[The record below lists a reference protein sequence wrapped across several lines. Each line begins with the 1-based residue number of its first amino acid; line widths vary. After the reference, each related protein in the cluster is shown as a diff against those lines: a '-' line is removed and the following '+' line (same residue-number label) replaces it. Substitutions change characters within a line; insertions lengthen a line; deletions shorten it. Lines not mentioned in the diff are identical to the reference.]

1 MPSLVSRFLGRLSVG
16 KKLLLIYLLDLTAVI
31 FVSSI
36 LINEKY
42 LAINFARKE
51 VVGNSYISV
60 VRDAMLTAAN
70 PELDKPDAA
79 EKLKKHVASVG
90 EIEARLGDGL
100 QSHEPNQL
108 FIEALDKL
116 SLRAALRA
124 PVQTASSTPA
134 PAAAPADS
142 AAQVAASKQTG
153 KTDEAAVAEALV
165 KGHDLMTRLANQ
177 SNLILDPDLDSYYTM
192 SLMALRFPELL
203 EAITA
208 TATKVREPTP
218 ADPILLGEKRT
229 QYLIIEGRLDAVAKG
244 IEADFSEAF
253 AAATPELKIALDP
266 ERTKLLAAIERFRHE
281 ARDVI
286 ENKQTVEGLSR
297 LEAERRNALVALGQA
312 WAGTGMEM
320 QRLLDLRIHTL
331 FTRMW
336 THLGTA
342 LFLLGVILSLVFFVA
357 SAIAVPLRRLAGVA
371 EDVRRTGD
379 HTLRAHWNSQDEIGR
394 LVHAFNDMLTQL
406 DHERMAQQELA
417 ASARAAQAQHEL
429 LEAIPIPLVVTAVPK
444 HEVLHANAPSQGWLG
459 DKSGDPWMDG
469 LDPGV
474 RSRFFQRLADRDAV
488 DEFEVRWQGGA
499 EPVWAVLSARRLNY
513 QGMDAVLTTFTPI
526 NRIKLM
532 EQRLELWAK
541 VFEASSESIM
551 IMDPD
556 HRILSVN
563 RAFCRST
570 LYEFH
575 EVLGELPDFL
585 LSEKQP
591 EFFKNFWASVD
602 GRGAYQGEMWIRR
615 RNGDIYPAW
624 LVVSVVRDALGDISH
639 YIGISLD
646 ISDRKASE
654 ERIQFLAQHD
664 ALTKLP
670 NRSLCMERLSLSM
683 HQSTRTGQKVG
694 VLFIDLDRFK
704 TINDSL
710 GHHVGDGLLR
720 SIAQRLTDA
729 VRGGDT
735 VSRLGGDE
743 FVVVLNG
750 VADSDE
756 ISHIIERRL
765 IPSINL
771 PHQIEGQEIHVSC
784 SVGIAI
790 YPDDGAEIGELMRH
804 ADAAMYQAKANGRNM
819 AHFFTPDLNAR
830 AQERLVLETSL
841 RYALERGELCLHY
854 QPRVDAKTR
863 RVIGVE
869 GLLRWN
875 HPEIGLVAPSHFI
888 PIAEETGLIVPI
900 GDWVVA
906 EACRQYAEWR
916 AAGMSEICISINL
929 SAVQLRK
936 PGLLETLKTNLARY
950 DVPPGM
956 LELEL
961 TETILMDSVETTL
974 EQLMAFKQLGV
985 QLSIDDFGTGYSSL
999 NYLKRFPID
1008 KLKIDRSFVHAML
1021 EDTTALAI
1029 AKVIIG
1035 LGHTLG
1041 LRVVAEGVEQED
1053 EARALR
1059 AAQCDELQG
1068 YYFARPIPAGEVME
1082 WVAESEKVAVA

>member
-1 MPSLVSRFLGRLSVG
+1 MPPLVSRFLGRLSVG

-51 VVGNSYISV
+51 VVGNSYIAV
-60 VRDAMLTAAN
+60 VRDALLTAAN
-70 PELDKPDAA
+70 PELDQPGAA
-79 EKLKKHVASVG
+79 DRLKKHAAAVAAIEG
-90 EIEARLGDGL
+90 ELGEGL
-100 QSHEPNQL
+100 QSREPAQL
-108 FIEALDKL
+108 FIRSLDKL
-116 SLRAALRA
+116 ALRVSNGNA
-124 PVQTASSTPA
+124 SPVPGAKPESE
-134 PAAAPADS
+134 
-142 AAQVAASKQTG
+142 
-153 KTDEAAVAEALV
+153 EAAVAEALT
-165 KGHDLMTRLANQ
+165 KGHDLLTRLANQ

-192 SLMALRFPELL
+192 SLMALRFPELT
-203 EAITA
+203 EAINA
-208 TATKVREPTP
+208 TAAKVREPAP
-218 ADPILLGEKRT
+218 SDAVLLGEKRT

-253 AAATPELKIALDP
+253 AAAAPELKTALDP
-266 ERTKLLAAIERFRHE
+266 ARTRLLGAIERLRHE
-281 ARDVI
+281 ARGVI
-286 ENKQTVEGLSR
+286 ENKATPDGLAR
-297 LEAERRNALVALGQA
+297 LESERRAVLAALGET
-312 WAGTGMEM
+312 WAATGTQM
-320 QRLLDLRIHTL
+320 QRLLDLRIHNL
-331 FTRMW
+331 FVRMW

-342 LFLLGVILSLVFFVA
+342 LFLLGVILTIVYFVA
-357 SAIAVPLRRLAGVA
+357 RAIALPLRRLAGVA

-379 HTLRAHWNSQDEIGR
+379 HTIRAHWDSQDEIGR
-394 LVHAFNDMLTQL
+394 LVGEFNDMLTQL
-406 DHERMAQQELA
+406 DRERMAQQELA
-417 ASARAAQAQHEL
+417 ASARAAEAQREL
-429 LEAIPIPLVVTAVPK
+429 VEAIPIPLVVTAVPK
-444 HEVLHANAPSQGWLG
+444 HEVLHANQPAQTWLNG
-459 DKSGDPWMDG
+459 RGADPWSEG
-469 LDPGV
+469 LDPSV

-488 DEFEVRWQGGA
+488 DEFEVRWKGSA
-499 EPVWAVLSARRLNY
+499 EPAWAVLSARRLNY
-513 QGMDAVLTTFTPI
+513 QGTDAVLTTFTPI

-575 EVLGELPDFL
+575 EVLGEMPDFL
-585 LSEKQP
+585 LSDKQTP
-591 EFFKNFWASVD
+591 DFFKNFWNVVD
-602 GRGAYQGEMWIRR
+602 GRGAYQGEIWIRR
-615 RNGDIYPAW
+615 RNGDVYPAW
-624 LVVSVVRDALGDISH
+624 LVVSVVRDSLGEISH

-646 ISDRKASE
+646 ISDRKQSE
-654 ERIQFLAQHD
+654 QRIQFLAQHD
-664 ALTKLP
+664 ALTGLP
-670 NRSLCMERLSLSM
+670 NRALCMERLSICM
-683 HQSTRTGQKVG
+683 HQSQRTGQKLG

-720 SIAQRLTDA
+720 SISQRLLDV

-735 VSRLGGDE
+735 VCRLGGDE

-750 VADSDE
+750 VADANE
-756 ISHIIERRL
+756 ISHIIEKRL
-765 IPSINL
+765 IPSINQ
-771 PHQIEGQEIHVSC
+771 PHQIENTELHVSC
-784 SVGIAI
+784 SVGIAL
-790 YPDDGAEIGELMRH
+790 YPDDGREIDELMRH

-830 AQERLVLETSL
+830 AQERMVLETSL

-863 RVIGVE
+863 RLLGVE

-875 HPEIGLVAPSHFI
+875 HPEIGLVPPGHFI
-888 PIAEETGLIVPI
+888 PIAEDAGLIVPI
-900 GDWVVA
+900 GAWVVE
-906 EACRQYAEWR
+906 EACRQFAQWR
-916 AAGMSEICISINL
+916 EAGMGEICISINL

-936 PGLLETLKTNLARY
+936 ANLLETLKTSLARHN
-950 DVPPGM
+950 VPPHM

-961 TETILMDSVETTL
+961 TETILMDSVESTL
-974 EQLMAFKQLGV
+974 EQLMSFKQLGV

-1021 EDTTALAI
+1021 EDTAALAI
-1029 AKVIIG
+1029 TKVIIG

-1041 LRVVAEGVEQED
+1041 LKVVAEGVEQED

-1068 YYFARPIPAGEVME
+1068 FLFARPIPAEE
-1082 WVAESEKVAVA
+1082 LTAWLARSERAALV

>member
-51 VVGNSYISV
+51 VVGNSYIAV
-60 VRDAMLTAAN
+60 VRDAVLTAAN
-70 PELDKPDAA
+70 PELDRPDAA
-79 EKLKKHVASVG
+79 DKVKKHAAAVAAIETELG
-90 EIEARLGDGL
+90 EGL
-100 QSHEPNQL
+100 QSHEPAQL
-108 FIEALDKL
+108 FIRALDKL
-116 SLRAALRA
+116 ALRA
-124 PVQTASSTPA
+124 PAAGVA
-134 PAAAPADS
+134 PPSADAKPS
-142 AAQVAASKQTG
+142 GTG
-153 KTDEAAVAEALV
+153 AKAETEEAVIAESLT

-192 SLMALRFPELL
+192 SLMALRFPELT

-208 TATKVREPTP
+208 TAAKVREPTP
-218 ADPILLGEKRT
+218 ADPVLLGEKRT

-253 AAATPELKIALDP
+253 AAATPELKTALDP
-266 ERTKLLAAIERFRHE
+266 SRTKLLGAIERFRHE

-286 ENKQTVEGLSR
+286 ENKQTAAGLSR
-297 LEAERRNALVALGQA
+297 LETGRRAALQALGET
-312 WAGTGMEM
+312 WAGTGTEM
-320 QRLLDLRIHTL
+320 QRLLDLRIHNL
-331 FTRMW
+331 FVRMW

-342 LFLLGVILSLVFFVA
+342 LFLLGVILTMVYFVA
-357 SAIAVPLRRLAGVA
+357 RAIALPLRRLAGVA

-379 HTLRAHWNSQDEIGR
+379 HTIRAHWNSQDEIGR
-394 LVHAFNDMLTQL
+394 LVHEFNDMLTQL
-406 DHERMAQQELA
+406 DRERMAQQELA
-417 ASARAAQAQHEL
+417 ASARAAEAQREL
-429 LEAIPIPLVVTAVPK
+429 VEAIPIPLVVTAVPM
-444 HEVLHANAPSQGWLG
+444 HEVLHANQPAQAWLNERTA
-459 DKSGDPWMDG
+459 DPWSEG
-469 LDPGV
+469 LDPSV
-474 RSRFFQRLADRDAV
+474 RSRFFQRLSDRDAV
-488 DEFEVRWQGGA
+488 DEFEVRWQGSA
-499 EPVWAVLSARRLNY
+499 EPAWAVLSARRLNY
-513 QGMDAVLTTFTPI
+513 QGTDAVLTTFTPI

-575 EVLGELPDFL
+575 EVLGESPDFL
-585 LSEKQP
+585 LSDRQQAD
-591 EFFKNFWASVD
+591 FFKNFWSSVD
-602 GRGAYQGEMWIRR
+602 GRGAYQGEIWIRR
-615 RNGDIYPAW
+615 RNGDVYPAW

-646 ISDRKASE
+646 ISDRKQSE

-664 ALTKLP
+664 ALTGLP
-670 NRSLCMERLSLSM
+670 NRALCMERLSLSM
-683 HQSTRTGQKVG
+683 HQSQRTGQKVG

-710 GHHVGDGLLR
+710 GHHIGDGLLR
-720 SIAQRLTDA
+720 SISQRLTDA

-765 IPSINL
+765 IPSINQ
-771 PHQIEGQEIHVSC
+771 PHQVEGSEIHISC
-784 SVGIAI
+784 SVGIAL
-790 YPDDGAEIGELMRH
+790 YPDDGREIDELMRH

-830 AQERLVLETSL
+830 AQERMVLETSL

-863 RVIGVE
+863 RLLGVE

-875 HPEIGLVAPSHFI
+875 HPEIGLVSPAHFI
-888 PIAEETGLIVPI
+888 PIAEDTGLIVPI
-900 GDWVVA
+900 GAWVVE
-906 EACRQYAEWR
+906 EACRQFAQWR
-916 AAGMSEICISINL
+916 DTGMGEICISINL

-936 PGLLETLKTNLARY
+936 ANLLETLKSSLARHA
-950 DVPPGM
+950 VPPHM

-961 TETILMDSVETTL
+961 TETILMDSVESTL
-974 EQLMAFKQLGV
+974 EQLMSFKEIGV

-1029 AKVIIG
+1029 TKVIIG

-1041 LRVVAEGVEQED
+1041 LKVVAEGVEQEE

-1068 YYFARPIPAGEVME
+1068 FYFARPVPADELMA
-1082 WVAESEKVAVA
+1082 WVAQSERAMVA

>member
-16 KKLLLIYLLDLTAVI
+16 RKLLLIYLLDLTAVI

-51 VVGNSYISV
+51 VIGNSYILV
-60 VRDAMLTAAN
+60 VRDAMLTAASS
-70 PELDKPDAA
+70 ELDQPGTVD
-79 EKLKKHVASVG
+79 KLKKQAGAVAD
-90 EIEARLGDGL
+90 IETELGNEGL
-100 QSHEPNQL
+100 QSREPNQL
-108 FIEALDKL
+108 FIRSLDKL
-116 SLRAALRA
+116 GERAAAL
-124 PVQTASSTPA
+124 PA
-134 PAAAPADS
+134 PAGAGDPEKA
-142 AAQVAASKQTG
+142 VAASNSRVKN
-153 KTDEAAVAEALV
+153 DEGAVAEALTR
-165 KGHDLMTRLANQ
+165 GHDLMTRIANQ

-192 SLMALRFPELL
+192 SIMALRYPELV

-208 TATKVREPTP
+208 TAAKAREPTP
-218 ADPILLGEKRT
+218 PDAVRQGEKRT

-253 AAATPELKIALDP
+253 AAATPELKEALDP
-266 ERTKLLAAIERFRHE
+266 SRAKLAASIERFRHE
-281 ARDVI
+281 ARDVV
-286 ENKQTVEGLSR
+286 ENKTTADGLNR
-297 LEAERRNALVALGQA
+297 LEAERRNALVALGEA
-312 WAGTGMEM
+312 WAGSNVQM
-320 QRLLDLRIHTL
+320 QRLLELRIHNL

-342 LFLLGVILSLVFFVA
+342 LFLLGVILTMVFFVA
-357 SAIAVPLRRLAGVA
+357 RAIALPLRRLADVA
-371 EDVRRTGD
+371 DDVRRTGD
-379 HTLRAHWNSQDEIGR
+379 HTIRAHWNSTDEIGR
-394 LVHAFNDMLTQL
+394 LVGAFNDMLTQL
-406 DHERMAQQELA
+406 DHERMIQQEMA
-417 ASARAAQAQHEL
+417 ASARAARAQHEL
-429 LEAIPIPLVVTAVPK
+429 LEAIPIPLVVTAVPD
-444 HEVLHANAPSQGWLG
+444 HEVLHANQPSQNWLG
-459 DKSGDPWMDG
+459 GSAADPWSQG
-469 LDPGV
+469 LEPGV
-474 RSRFFQRLADRDAV
+474 RSRFFQRLADRDGV
-488 DEFEVRWQGGA
+488 DEFEVRWKSGT

-513 QGMDAVLTTFTPI
+513 QGTDAVLTTFTPI

-575 EVLGELPDFL
+575 EVLSETPDFL
-585 LSEKQP
+585 LSDRHKQTD
-591 EFFKNFWASVD
+591 FFANFWNSVD
-602 GRGAYQGEMWIRR
+602 ARGAYQGEIWIRR
-615 RNGDIYPAW
+615 RNGDVYPAW
-624 LVVSVVRDALGDISH
+624 LVVSVVRDAVGDVSH

-646 ISDRKASE
+646 ISDRKESE

-664 ALTKLP
+664 ALTQLP
-670 NRSLCMERLSLSM
+670 NRSLCLERLSLSM
-683 HQSTRTGQKVG
+683 HQSQRTGQKVG

-720 SIAQRLTDA
+720 SIAQRLTEA
-729 VRGGDT
+729 TRGGDT

-750 VADSDE
+750 VADSVE
-756 ISHIIERRL
+756 IASIIERRL

-771 PHQIEGQEIHVSC
+771 PHQVEGQQIHISC
-784 SVGIAI
+784 SVGIAV
-790 YPDDGAEIGELMRH
+790 YPDDGNDIGELMRH
-804 ADAAMYQAKANGRNM
+804 ADAAMYHAKANGRNM

-830 AQERLVLETSL
+830 AQERMVLETSL

-863 RVIGVE
+863 RILGVE

-875 HPEIGLVAPSHFI
+875 HPEIGLVSPAHFI

-916 AAGMSEICISINL
+916 DAGMGDVCISINL

-950 DVPPGM
+950 EVPPHM

-961 TETILMDSVETTL
+961 TETILMDSVETTI
-974 EQLMAFKQLGV
+974 EQLVGFKSIGV

-1021 EDTTALAI
+1021 DDATALAI
-1029 AKVIIG
+1029 TKVIIG

-1068 YYFARPIPAGEVME
+1068 YLFARPIPAAELMAWVHAEGERT
-1082 WVAESEKVAVA
+1082 VAA